1 MAIISSFNSYIAVL
15 ASDEASVI
23 GHLQVE
29 NGTVNAT
36 AEPDDITTTLYTWR
50 QYRSEMSNVESV
62 EGELP
67 EDDTSSL
74 EALSVAPGT
83 KVNLYVRRGTVS
95 GSGVQFDKVVGAL
108 YLGATKTIQPGRG
121 RRMQV
126 RFQGGTYSVK
136 VSTPSAL
143 STYMSSNSLS

>member
-15 ASDEASVI
+15 SSDESSVI

-74 EALSVAPGT
+74 EALTVPPGT
-83 KVNLYVRRGTVS
+83 KVNLYIRRGTVS
-95 GSGVQFDKVVGAL
+95 GAGVQFDKVVGAL

-136 VSTPSAL
+136 VSTPSTL